1 LIVGVAPSLF
11 GIRRALIPAL
21 AIRHAIPAI
30 CSVRAYPEAGG
41 LMSYG
46 TDELAPYRQ
55 GGLYVARIL
64 NGEKPGD
71 LPVQLPTKFE
81 FVINIT
87 TAKSLS
93 LDVLPTLLATADEVI
108 E

>member
-1 LIVGVAPSLF
+1 
-11 GIRRALIPAL
+11 
-21 AIRHAIPAI
+21 
-30 CSVRAYPEAGG
+30 
-41 LMSYG
+41 MSYG

-55 GGLYVARIL
+55 GGLCVTCIL
-64 NGEKPGD
+64 NGERPSD

-87 TAKSLS
+87 TAKALS